1 MKKLILFIL
10 VILLVCVN
18 LLLPYVSFDHGINQ
32 KNSLIYLIVN
42 EEYREET
49 LIALTALYPLVSTIL
64 YFIFKNISG
73 SIYGKVLLFFWGGL
87 GILSTALLWLIMNL
101 HLDVKIV
108 SYNFSYYSILITQI
122 VASLITVIFSLMPKK
137 FLKPSQLAI

>member
-1 MKKLILFIL
+1 M
-10 VILLVCVN
+10 N

-49 LIALTALYPLVSTIL
+49 LIALTALYPLVSLIL
-64 YFIFKNISG
+64 YFIFNNISG
-73 SIYGKVLLFFWGGL
+73 SVYGKVLLFFWGGL

-108 SYNFSYYSILITQI
+108 SYNFSYYSILIAQI
-122 VASLITVIFSLMPKK
+122 VASLITLIFSLMPKK
-137 FLKPSQLAI
+137 FLKPSQMAI